1 MRFTAYLI
9 LAATLLLW
17 SGNWIVARA
26 VRDDVSPGIATWG
39 RLAIALAVLAPFVW
53 RGFAARLRTL
63 SARDWCVFAA
73 MGFFGGGPHL
83 AMQWL
88 GLHYTTATSATLF
101 LSTSPVFILL
111 LARPVLGEPIGPRQW
126 GGVAI
131 SFAGV
136 ATIASGGDVKA
147 LLALSFNVGD
157 LLAVASMAMWA
168 AYTVFLRLRRDA
180 LDVAQALFLICA
192 FGLAVMTPWLAWDLA
207 GPARVTLTPLGML
220 AVAYSAI
227 GSLLL
232 AHAGWVY
239 VVRRLGAGRAGATMH
254 LMPAI
259 AIVLAAIVLG
269 ERPSWFH
276 FAGMALIL
284 AGVALSTLRFRGA
297 AASSSR

>member
-1 MRFTAYLI
+1 MRFTAYLV

-26 VRDDVSPGIATWG
+26 VRDDVSPGIATAG
-39 RLAIALAVLAPFVW
+39 RLAIALAILAPFVW
-53 RGFAARLRTL
+53 RGFATRLREL
-63 SARDWCVFAA
+63 AARDWQLFAA
-73 MGFFGGGPHL
+73 MGLSGGGLHL

-111 LARPVLGEPIGPRQW
+111 LARPVLGERIGLRQW
-126 GGVAI
+126 TGIAI

-136 ATIASGGDVKA
+136 ATIAARGDAQA
-147 LLALSFNVGD
+147 LLALKFNVGD
-157 LLAVASMAMWA
+157 LLAVAAMAMWA
-168 AYTVFLRLRRDA
+168 AYTICLRLRRDT
-180 LDVAQALFLICA
+180 LGIPQTLFLVCA
-192 FGLAVMTPWLAWDLA
+192 FGMVFVIPWLAWDLA
-207 GPARVTLTPLGML
+207 GPAQLTLTKLGML
-220 AVAYSAI
+220 AIVYSAI

-232 AHAGWVY
+232 AYAGWSY
-239 VVRRLGAGRAGATMH
+239 VVRRLGASRAGATMH

-259 AIVLAAIVLG
+259 SIVLAAIFLD

-284 AGVALSTLRFRGA
+284 AGVALSTFRVRGA
-297 AASSSR
+297 AASSTP